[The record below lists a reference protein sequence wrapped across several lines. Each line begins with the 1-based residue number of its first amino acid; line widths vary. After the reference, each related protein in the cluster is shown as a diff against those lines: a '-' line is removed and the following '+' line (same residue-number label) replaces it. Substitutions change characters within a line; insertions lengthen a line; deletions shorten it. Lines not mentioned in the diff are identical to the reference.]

1 MSKFKVG
8 DKVVANKEADDWYFW
23 THAGWEGEVKEI
35 LDPPNINGDIIVVGK
50 GQLSEKEK
58 FLVWSDYFDLKKS
71 DKPHKPEKPKAAGKP
86 KRTVVIEI
94 TDDGADAKYLN
105 GKKVEKTA
113 SIRRYYK
120 DRPDDLL
127 AAVYAVERL
136 FGLEP
141 VKGKD
146 IFADIYKETEISD
159 LRDAIAN
166 AGGYLNDAKVVLGRI
181 TAGKK

>member
-1 MSKFKVG
+1 MKFKVG
-8 DKVVANKEADDWYFW
+8 DKVVANKKADDKYFW
-23 THAGWEGEVKEI
+23 TRAGWNGKIDEI
-35 LDPPNINGDIIVVGK
+35 LEHPLPHGDMIVCGK
-50 GQLSEKEK
+50 GILRDEER
-58 FLVWSDYFDLKKS
+58 FLVWSEYFDLKKS
-71 DKPHKPEKPKAAGKP
+71 EKPHNAEKPKAAGKP

-141 VKGKD
+141 VKSKEL
-146 IFADIYKETEISD
+146 FADICKETEISD

-166 AGGYLNDAKVVLGRI
+166 ASGYLNDAKVVLGRI